1 MLQREMLS
9 MCECVAEAVLQAD
22 ECVKVP
28 EDWYECEVP
37 VSRPREVLHQF
48 FKFGFEARLFTLQ
61 PRWLRV
67 IEIC

>member
-28 EDWYECEVP
+28 EDWYECDVP

-48 FKFGFEARLFTLQ
+48 FKFGFEARLFT
-61 PRWLRV
+61 
-67 IEIC
+67 